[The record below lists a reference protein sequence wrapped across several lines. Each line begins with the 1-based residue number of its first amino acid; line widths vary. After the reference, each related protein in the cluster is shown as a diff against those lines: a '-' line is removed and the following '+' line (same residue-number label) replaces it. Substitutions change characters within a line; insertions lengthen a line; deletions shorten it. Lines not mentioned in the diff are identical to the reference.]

1 VGFLVEPLTVFFGGF
16 MYTLK
21 TEASFDSAHFLS
33 GYEGKCANI
42 HGHRWLVE
50 IEVGS
55 QDLNNEGNTRGMIV
69 DFSDLKKDL
78 KKLADNFDHSLI
90 IEKGSLKKKTIEV
103 LEDEKFRIIQV
114 DFRPTAENFAK
125 YFYDEI
131 AKKGYKVFKTTVYE
145 TPKNCASYYEG

>member
-1 VGFLVEPLTVFFGGF
+1 

-90 IEKGSLKKKTIEV
+90 IEKGSLKKKTVEV

-131 AKKGYKVFKTTVYE
+131 AKKGYKVFKTIVYE